1 MKAKVMSLALILA
14 LSNALFATPPVPTKP
29 QPHIKGVLPE
39 VFNNASFDKK
49 REALKADFKE
59 REAIDKKRE
68 ELRGKI
74 KALELEKKILEINLQ
89 EAKATRDDT
98 KINAT
103 LAQIVQQEAKISQEK
118 AKEKQIIAEMEQSAI
133 SKINKILGY

>member
-1 MKAKVMSLALILA
+1 MKAKVMSLALMLA
-14 LSNALFATPPVPTKP
+14 LSSTLFAKPPVPTKP

>member
-14 LSNALFATPPVPTKP
+14 LSNALFAAPPAPPKP

-59 REAIDKKRE
+59 REAIDKKKE

-103 LAQIVQQEAKISQEK
+103 LTQIVQQEAKISQEK

>member
-1 MKAKVMSLALILA
+1 MKAKVMSLALMLA
-14 LSNALFATPPVPTKP
+14 LSSTLFATPPVPTKP

-59 REAIDKKRE
+59 REAIDKKRG

>member
-1 MKAKVMSLALILA
+1 ST
-14 LSNALFATPPVPTKP
+14 LFATPPVPTKP

-89 EAKATRDDT
+89 EAKATRD
-98 KINAT
+98 
-103 LAQIVQQEAKISQEK
+103 
-118 AKEKQIIAEMEQSAI
+118 
-133 SKINKILGY
+133 

>member
-1 MKAKVMSLALILA
+1 MKTKVVGLALMLA
-14 LSNALFATPPVPTKP
+14 LSSTLFAAPPAPPKQ
-29 QPHIKGVLPE
+29 QPHIKGILPE

-49 REALKADFKE
+49 REALRADFKE
-59 REAIDKKRE
+59 REAIDRKRE

-74 KALELEKKILEINLQ
+74 KALELEKKILEIDLQ
-89 EAKATRDDT
+89 EAKATRDES

-103 LAQIVQQEAKISQEK
+103 LAQIVQQEAKIAQEK
-118 AKEKQIIAEMEQSAI
+118 SKEKQVIAEMEQSAI

>member
-1 MKAKVMSLALILA
+1 M
-14 LSNALFATPPVPTKP
+14 
-29 QPHIKGVLPE
+29 
-39 VFNNASFDKK
+39 
-49 REALKADFKE
+49 
-59 REAIDKKRE
+59 
-68 ELRGKI
+68 
-74 KALELEKKILEINLQ
+74 Q

>member
-1 MKAKVMSLALILA
+1 MKAKVMSLALMLA
-14 LSNALFATPPVPTKP
+14 LSSTLFATPPVPTKP
-29 QPHIKGVLPE
+29 RPHIKGVLPE
-39 VFNNASFDKK
+39 VFNNASF
-49 REALKADFKE
+49 
-59 REAIDKKRE
+59 DKKRE

>member
-1 MKAKVMSLALILA
+1 MKAKVVSLALMLA
-14 LSNALFATPPVPTKP
+14 LSSTLFAAPPAPPKP

-39 VFNNASFDKK
+39 IFNNASFDKK
-49 REALKADFKE
+49 REALRAEFKE

-74 KALELEKKILEINLQ
+74 KALELEKKILEIDLQ
-89 EAKATRDDT
+89 EAKATRDEG

-103 LAQIVQQEAKISQEK
+103 LTQIVQQEAKIAQEK
-118 AKEKQIIAEMEQSAI
+118 SKEKQMIAEMEQSAI